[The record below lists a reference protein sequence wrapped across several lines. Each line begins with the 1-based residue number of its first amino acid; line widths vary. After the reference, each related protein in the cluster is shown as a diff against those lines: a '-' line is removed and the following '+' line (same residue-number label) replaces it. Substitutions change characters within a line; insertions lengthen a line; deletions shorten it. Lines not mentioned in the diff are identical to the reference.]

1 MEKYN
6 KFVEAFVAGE
16 AEYDRV
22 SEEALRVAKEKSRKA
37 FESFVEGLE
46 SKVADWTRED
56 LDRFIKSSK
65 EDDRIDAKGVKL
77 VTKMYRK
84 THRGTDDN
92 VPAGDILLGDIL
104 LVLALMDIL
113 SE

>member
-22 SEEALRVAKEKSRKA
+22 SEEAIVKAKEASHKA
-37 FESFVEGLE
+37 FESFTKEME

-56 LDRFIKSSK
+56 LDKFIKFSK
-65 EDDRIDAKGVKL
+65 EDDRIDAKGATL
-77 VTKMYRK
+77 VMEMYRK
-84 THRGTDDN
+84 THRGQKDN
-92 VPAGDILLGDIL
+92 VPIDGIILA
-104 LVLALMDIL
+104 LVLMDVLDVL

>member
-1 MEKYN
+1 MGKYN

-16 AEYDRV
+16 VEYDRV
-22 SEEALRVAKEKSRKA
+22 SEEAIKVAKEKSHKA
-37 FESFVEGLE
+37 FESFVGGLE

-56 LDRFIKSSK
+56 LDKFVKFSK
-65 EDDRIDAKGVKL
+65 EDDRIDAKGATL
-77 VTKMYRK
+77 VMEMYRK

-92 VPAGDILLGDIL
+92 IPAGGILLA
-104 LVLALMDIL
+104 LALMDML

>member
-16 AEYDRV
+16 AEYERV
-22 SEEALRVAKEKSRKA
+22 SEEAIKVAKEKSHKA
-37 FESFVEGLE
+37 FESFARGLE

-56 LDRFIKSSK
+56 LVKFIKFSK
-65 EDDRIDAKGVKL
+65 EDDRIDAKGAML
-77 VTKMYRK
+77 VMEIYRK
-84 THRGTDDN
+84 THN
-92 VPAGDILLGDIL
+92 NLPAGGILLA
-104 LVLALMDIL
+104 LALMDML

>member
-22 SEEALRVAKEKSRKA
+22 SEEAIRLAKEKSHKA
-37 FESFVEGLE
+37 FESFAGGLE

-56 LDRFIKSSK
+56 LVKFVKFSK
-65 EDDRIDAKGVKL
+65 EDDRIDDESAIL
-77 VTKMYRK
+77 IIETYHK
-84 THRGTDDN
+84 THRSQKDN
-92 VPAGDILLGDIL
+92 IPDVAGGIILA
-104 LVLALMDIL
+104 LALMDVL

>member
-22 SEEALRVAKEKSRKA
+22 SEEAIKVAKEKSHKA
-37 FESFVEGLE
+37 FESFVGGLE

-56 LDRFIKSSK
+56 LDKFVKFSK
-65 EDDRIDAKGVKL
+65 EDDRIDAKGATL
-77 VTKMYRK
+77 VMEMYRK
-84 THRGTDDN
+84 THRGQEDN
-92 VPAGDILLGDIL
+92 VPAGGILLA
-104 LVLALMDIL
+104 LALMDVL

>member
-6 KFVEAFVAGE
+6 KFAEAFVAGE

-22 SEEALRVAKEKSRKA
+22 SEEAIKVAKEKSHKA
-37 FESFVEGLE
+37 FESFVGGLE

-56 LDRFIKSSK
+56 LDKFVKFAK
-65 EDDRIDAKGVKL
+65 EDDRIGGKGATL
-77 VTKMYRK
+77 VIEMYRK
-84 THRGTDDN
+84 THRGQEDN
-92 VPAGDILLGDIL
+92 IPAGGIILA
-104 LVLALMDIL
+104 LALMDML

>member
-22 SEEALRVAKEKSRKA
+22 SEEAIEEAIKVAKEKSHKA
-37 FESFVEGLE
+37 FESFARGLE

-56 LDRFIKSSK
+56 LDKFVKFSK
-65 EDDRIDAKGVKL
+65 EDDRIDAKGVAL
-77 VTKMYRK
+77 VMEVYRK

-92 VPAGDILLGDIL
+92 IPAGGILLA
-104 LVLALMDIL
+104 LALMDML

>member
-22 SEEALRVAKEKSRKA
+22 SEEAIKVAKEKSHKA
-37 FESFVEGLE
+37 FESFVQGLE

-56 LDRFIKSSK
+56 LDKFVKFSK
-65 EDDRIDAKGVKL
+65 EDDRIDAKGAIL
-77 VTKMYRK
+77 VAEMYRK
-84 THRGTDDN
+84 THRGANDN
-92 VPAGDILLGDIL
+92 VPAGGIILA
-104 LVLALMDIL
+104 LALMDML

>member
-22 SEEALRVAKEKSRKA
+22 SEEAIKVAKEKSHKA
-37 FESFVEGLE
+37 FESFVGGLE

-56 LDRFIKSSK
+56 LDKFVKFSK
-65 EDDRIDAKGVKL
+65 EDDRIDAKGATL
-77 VTKMYRK
+77 VMEMYRK

-92 VPAGDILLGDIL
+92 IPAGGILLA
-104 LVLALMDIL
+104 LALMDML

>member
-22 SEEALRVAKEKSRKA
+22 SEEAIKVAKERSHKA
-37 FESFVEGLE
+37 FESFVQGLE

-56 LDRFIKSSK
+56 LDKFVKFSK
-65 EDDRIDAKGVKL
+65 EDDRIDAKGATL
-77 VTKMYRK
+77 VMEMYRK
-84 THRGTDDN
+84 THRGQKDN
-92 VPAGDILLGDIL
+92 VPAGAI
-104 LVLALMDIL
+104 VMALALMDML

>member
-16 AEYDRV
+16 AEYKRV
-22 SEEALRVAKEKSRKA
+22 SEEAIKVAEEKSHKA
-37 FESFVEGLE
+37 FESFVGGLE

-56 LDRFIKSSK
+56 LDKFVKFAK
-65 EDDRIDAKGVKL
+65 EDGRIDGKGATL
-77 VTKMYRK
+77 VIEVYRE
-84 THRGTDDN
+84 THSGQKDD
-92 VPAGDILLGDIL
+92 VPAGGILLA
-104 LVLALMDIL
+104 LALLDML

>member
-16 AEYDRV
+16 AEYERV
-22 SEEALRVAKEKSRKA
+22 SEEAVKVAKEKSHKA
-37 FESFVEGLE
+37 FESFVRGLE

-56 LDRFIKSSK
+56 LDKFVKFAK
-65 EDDRIDAKGVKL
+65 EDDRIDGKGAIL
-77 VTKMYRK
+77 VMEMYRK
-84 THRGTDDN
+84 THRGVNDN
-92 VPAGDILLGDIL
+92 MPVGDILLA
-104 LVLALMDIL
+104 LVLMDVL

>member
-16 AEYDRV
+16 AEYGRV
-22 SEEALRVAKEKSRKA
+22 SEEAIKVAKEKSHKA
-37 FESFVEGLE
+37 FESFVGGME

-56 LDRFIKSSK
+56 LDKFVKFSK
-65 EDDRIDAKGVKL
+65 EDGRIDAKGATL
-77 VTKMYRK
+77 VMEMYRK
-84 THRGTDDN
+84 THRGQEDN
-92 VPAGDILLGDIL
+92 VPAGGILLA
-104 LVLALMDIL
+104 LALMDML

>member
-22 SEEALRVAKEKSRKA
+22 SEEAIKVAKEKSHKA
-37 FESFVEGLE
+37 FESFVGGLE

-56 LDRFIKSSK
+56 LDKFVKFSK
-65 EDDRIDAKGVKL
+65 EDDRIDAKGATL
-77 VTKMYRK
+77 VMEMYRK

-92 VPAGDILLGDIL
+92 IPAGGILLA
-104 LVLALMDIL
+104 LALMDML
-113 SE
+113 NE

>member
-16 AEYDRV
+16 AEYERV
-22 SEEALRVAKEKSRKA
+22 SKEAIKVAKEKSHKA
-37 FESFVEGLE
+37 FEFFAGGLE

-56 LDRFIKSSK
+56 LDKFVKFSK
-65 EDDRIDAKGVKL
+65 EDGRIDAKGVTL
-77 VTKMYRK
+77 VMEMYRK

-92 VPAGDILLGDIL
+92 IPAGGILLA
-104 LVLALMDIL
+104 LALMDVL

>member
-6 KFVEAFVAGE
+6 RFVESFVARK

-22 SEEALRVAKEKSRKA
+22 SEEAIKVAKEQLHKA

-56 LDRFIKSSK
+56 LDKFVKFAK
-65 EDDRIDAKGVKL
+65 EDDRIDSKDVTL
-77 VTKMYRK
+77 VIETYCK
-84 THRGTDDN
+84 THRGQKGN
-92 VPAGDILLGDIL
+92 IPAGGILLA
-104 LVLALMDIL
+104 LALIDML

>member
-22 SEEALRVAKEKSRKA
+22 SEEAIKVAKEKSHKA
-37 FESFVEGLE
+37 FESFVGGLE

-56 LDRFIKSSK
+56 LDKFIKFSK
-65 EDDRIDAKGVKL
+65 DDDRIDAKGATL
-77 VTKMYRK
+77 VMEVYRK
-84 THRGTDDN
+84 THRGSSDN
-92 VPAGDILLGDIL
+92 IPAGGIILA
-104 LVLALMDIL
+104 LALMDML

>member
-22 SEEALRVAKEKSRKA
+22 SEEAIKVAKEKSHKA
-37 FESFVEGLE
+37 FESFVGGLE
-46 SKVADWTRED
+46 SKVADWTRDD
-56 LDRFIKSSK
+56 LDKFIKFSK
-65 EDDRIDAKGVKL
+65 EDDRIDAKGATL
-77 VTKMYRK
+77 VMEMYRK
-84 THRGTDDN
+84 THRGSDDN
-92 VPAGDILLGDIL
+92 IPAGGILLA
-104 LVLALMDIL
+104 LALMDRL

>member
-22 SEEALRVAKEKSRKA
+22 SKEAIKVAKEKSHEA
-37 FESFVEGLE
+37 FKSFVGGLE

-56 LDRFIKSSK
+56 LDKFVKLAK
-65 EDDRIDAKGVKL
+65 EDDRIDSKGVTL
-77 VTKMYRK
+77 VIETYCK
-84 THRGTDDN
+84 THRGQKDN
-92 VPAGDILLGDIL
+92 IPAGGIILA
-104 LVLALMDIL
+104 LALMDML

>member
-22 SEEALRVAKEKSRKA
+22 SEEAIKVANEKSYKA
-37 FESFVEGLE
+37 FESFVGGLE

-56 LDRFIKSSK
+56 LDKFVEFAK
-65 EDDRIDAKGVKL
+65 EDDRIDAKDVIL
-77 VTKMYRK
+77 VMEMYRK
-84 THRGTDDN
+84 AHRGTGDN
-92 VPAGDILLGDIL
+92 IPASDIIPA
-104 LVLALMDIL
+104 LALMGML
-113 SE
+113 SK